1 MTVCNV
7 LEIYPECL
15 DGAQMYLHPTH
26 GISIPQAYTSY
37 IAPLSSTKLWNMA
50 KIAFPTDNTG
60 KVSHSI
66 LYCVSLY
73 YLNCDVLR
81 CTILCPNHAHALLS
95 SAVRWSMDQ
104 GLETPYV
111 VRLHNCHVTHDE
123 KPVFTFDHPN
133 REQEP
138 IDNTRYVCEL

>member
-73 YLNCDVLR
+73 YLTVMYCDVPYYAQTMPMPYSPLLYADLWIR
-81 CTILCPNHAHALLS
+81 AWRPHMWSGCTTA
-95 SAVRWSMDQ
+95 
-104 GLETPYV
+104 T
-111 VRLHNCHVTHDE
+111 
-123 KPVFTFDHPN
+123 
-133 REQEP
+133 
-138 IDNTRYVCEL
+138 